1 MKDAPR
7 DLGGGREVAKEKTWL
22 SGETKG
28 YVGSGCAAARAAA
41 SVVPSGSGLLVLILS
56 EDVQHG
62 WVWKQMMTRSELYF

>member
-1 MKDAPR
+1 MEERLQRRKP
-7 DLGGGREVAKEKTWL
+7 G

-28 YVGSGCAAARAAA
+28 CVGSGCAAARAAA